1 MLISNFNMKKPLYLL
16 IVLLSVFLSCTS
28 GSEKTSEQDE
38 NKQNFQVPKLVQQEI
53 VVGNSNDYEEYD
65 LYNRIREEGPV
76 IPGIFQAT
84 VPQGMAYYPD
94 EDLMLISNY
103 MFDGRPSCITAISM
117 TDGLLKKTLW
127 LLNPDNSPHMGHVGG
142 LAVSKKYLWIASGK
156 GVYYVSLESFENQSD
171 NTNLKM
177 TAFVQTA
184 AKGSFATFSDG
195 ILWIGEFTSRDG
207 SYSVPDF
214 HHFKNHEGNVNH
226 AWMAGFILD
235 SESDMIN
242 QENIIAGVFY
252 PDYILSIPHEV
263 QGAAFLNNKI
273 ILSQSY
279 GRNNNS
285 RISVYSDPLEEVSHN
300 VFVTDNGR
308 SIPVWI
314 LDEQNFELEIIA
326 PPMTEGIVDY
336 RGSAAVLF
344 ESGSDKYRTTAKN
357 PQGRIH
363 ILTLIT
369 EG

>member
-1 MLISNFNMKKPLYLL
+1 MTISNLIKKKPLYLL
-16 IVLLSVFLSCTS
+16 TISLFILFSCTS
-28 GSEKTSEQDE
+28 GSEKTSEQHE

-156 GVYYVSLESFENQSD
+156 GVYYVSLESFENRSD

-226 AWMAGFILD
+226 GWMAGFILD
-235 SESDMIN
+235 SESEMIN
-242 QENIIAGVFY
+242 QENIVTGISY

-263 QGAAFLNNKI
+263 QGAAFIKGRI

-279 GRNNNS
+279 GRKNNS
-285 RISVYSDPLEEVSHN
+285 RISVYLDPLEELPHS
-300 VFVTDNGR
+300 FFITDDNR

-314 LDEQNFELEIIA
+314 LDDQNLEVEIIA
-326 PPMTEGIVDY
+326 PPMTEGIVNY
-336 RGSAAVLF
+336 KGFTAILY
-344 ESGSDKYRTTAKN
+344 ESGSDKYRNTAKN
-357 PQGRIH
+357 PQDRIS
-363 ILTLIT
+363 ILNL
-369 EG
+369 